1 VHVDTLLKMSAERR
15 VEVGT
20 DFSTD
25 AAMKLVPTSRHAV
38 PEMCE
43 LSLKM
48 SVDRRVKVGTDF
60 RAEKRQ

>member
-1 VHVDTLLKMSAERR
+1 MHVDTLLKMSAERR
-15 VEVGT
+15 VKVGT
-20 DFSTD
+20 DFSAE
-25 AAMKLVPTSRHAV
+25 AAMQPVPTSRHAV

-60 RAEKRQ
+60 RAEKRR